1 MNKVKQTKIFISKTS
16 AGKDKFW
23 RGFVLNESDKYY
35 IQTEYWQTKGKHTF
49 SEPTLIVPKNIGKSN
64 ETLPK
69 EQAILELASKV
80 KKQEDSGYV
89 QKGSVKKNT
98 RPLPM
103 LAHSFKKR
111 SKDMIFPC
119 YAQFKYDGCRA
130 IYNSGK
136 IYSRKNKD
144 FIAKCVAHLTE
155 PLEDHIN
162 KDIFLDGEL
171 IKNNS
176 FKESIEAIKKYRPGE
191 SEQLKYFVYDL
202 IYDGNTFEERY
213 ALLIQLVRII
223 DNSDIVLA
231 PTVKINDQTELTA
244 FYKKSLELGYE
255 GIILRNAKGLY
266 KIGHRSA
273 DLQKYKP
280 LQDDEFEIVDAEEG
294 KGRNKGCVIWSV
306 KTKNNTITRCPQ
318 QGTLTESKELF
329 KNYKSFI
336 GKKITVEFQDYT
348 EDGKLRFPTAK
359 AIRNYE

>member
-23 RGFVLNESDKYY
+23 RGFVLNESDRYY
-35 IQTEYWQTKGKHTF
+35 IQTEYWQTKSKHIF

-64 ETLPK
+64 ETSPK

-89 QKGSVKKNT
+89 QKGSIKKNT

-111 SKDMIFPC
+111 SKDIVMPC
-119 YAQFKYDGCRA
+119 YAQYKYDGCRA
-130 IYNSGK
+130 IYNKGE
-136 IYSRKNKD
+136 IYSRKNKN

-155 PLEDHIN
+155 PLSDLID
-162 KDIFLDGEL
+162 KDMFLDGEL
-171 IKNNS
+171 IKNNN

-202 IYDGNTFEERY
+202 IYYDRTFETRY
-213 ALLIQLVRII
+213 GLLKELIRII
-223 DNSDIVLA
+223 NNPNIVLA
-231 PTVKINDQTELTA
+231 PTVKINDETELTA
-244 FYKKSLELGYE
+244 FYKESLKLGYE

-266 KIGHRSA
+266 KIGHRSK

-280 LQDDEFEIVDAEEG
+280 LQDAEFEIVDAEEG
-294 KGRNKGCVIWSV
+294 KGRNKGCVVWYV
-306 KTKNNTITRCPQ
+306 KTKNGTVTKCPQ
-318 QGTLTESKELF
+318 QGTLTEAKELF

-348 EDGKLRFPTAK
+348 EDGKLRFPSAK
-359 AIRNYE
+359 AIRDYE